1 MHLYFDS
8 GKTAVDIKKS
18 KQLLGDE
25 LTQPILATHTFCS
38 CDTIP
43 RLRSVGSCTVL
54 QKCLKN
60 LEFRNLLRIFSLTS
74 SDREDIFQAGVK
86 IPLLLLG
93 GIRENLLTSFL
104 YLNNMEKCQDRLNT
118 PSKLKVLN
126 LLQTL
131 YSSICF
137 VYIMRYSWRENSP
150 PSAR

>member
-43 RLRSVGSCTVL
+43 RLHSVGSCTVL

-86 IPLLLLG
+86 ILLLLLG
-93 GIRENLLTSFL
+93 GIREKFIDELLVP
-104 YLNNMEKCQDRLNT
+104 K
-118 PSKLKVLN
+118 
-126 LLQTL
+126 
-131 YSSICF
+131 
-137 VYIMRYSWRENSP
+137 
-150 PSAR
+150 